1 MRKGFLVSL
10 TAAGLLTLAGCSS
23 WTVMTTTGRE
33 YHSSVE
39 PTLKAGYYNT
49 KDGNRRT
56 KIKASA
62 VESITKS

>member
-1 MRKGFLVSL
+1 MRKSLLVSL
-10 TAAGLLTLAGCSS
+10 AGAGLLTLAGCSS

-39 PTLKAGYYNT
+39 PKLKDGYYNT

-56 KIKASA
+56 RIKEST
-62 VESITKS
+62 VESITKG

>member
-10 TAAGLLTLAGCSS
+10 VAVGLMTMAGCSS

-39 PTLKAGYYNT
+39 PMLKDGYYNT
-49 KDGNRRT
+49 KDGNQRT